1 MAYKNSDGTSSIAN
15 QWGQWR
21 YFNSALD
28 KLGTAKPATIT
39 INENNVSIPEAENW
53 MDCFTAV
60 AQSALGVIEAKKESS
75 YKLADEYLKTHSLEE
90 YRDEMVKGLVPFQD
104 DPLAMAR
111 LKESHGQLAF
121 QYITEDFQRL
131 VDQNKFKGLAPE
143 QVDAEFFK
151 YTRQQSAD
159 IAKTFGYSE
168 KDVFFNRG
176 LFTNSPKE
184 RLRMMVRQK
193 EVENDFKVKEVF
205 QADNAE
211 LLSIASSPDVNAGA
225 IRAFLKKQKDTSL
238 RFFTPDMQTTQFTT
252 LVKVLSNNDS
262 PNAYQTIVDLADD
275 VMPGSGGIALK
286 DVLTKD
292 GYDTVKL
299 NSLNKIHNSDAKA
312 RLDWENGIDK
322 LVDQGAS
329 VAILAQRDLAFQESG
344 GLLTDKV
351 KYLEKA
357 YDASLKVNERSRA
370 SAEKSLINSA
380 EGNARLEIGKQYWR
394 SVIENKDMKHL
405 ASYGIS
411 SNDANVAYDYLVAT
425 GALSEEDQVKIAMND
440 SVPFSNNPA
449 KKFFTQKM
457 DKAVGMF
464 DGWVNAAVNKSYDE
478 IPKKAEDIPEDLNN
492 LLNLYDHNKVAFN
505 SIFNKGSYNKNLIE
519 TLSMAR
525 ESGKSLF
532 DLVRGRANFEIQKRE
547 ASEGKDLG
555 KFEKTRQEVIKR
567 IPATNIGGST
577 GLDSYGKTVMYQYM
591 AQAVSLGMS
600 PSEASEYAEKGYN
613 NSYVNFMGTTIP
625 RSFFTD
631 SNGDFNDPAYS
642 MFDDHIGKMAL
653 SKNQEGQFSKYYDVG
668 YNRAS
673 DLILVYNKAGNCV
686 YQFSKK
692 DFEKYTNNFYE
703 ERKKN
708 DIRYIEAMAIGRRG
722 IEGALVDT
730 PPDL

>member
-1 MAYKNSDGTSSIAN
+1 MAYKNSDGASSIAN
-15 QWGQWR
+15 EWGQWR

-39 INENNVSIPEAENW
+39 INTNNVNIPEAENW
-53 MDCFTAV
+53 MECFSAV
-60 AQSALGVIEAKKESS
+60 AKGVLGGMEAKKELS
-75 YKLADEYLKTHSLEE
+75 YKLADEYLQTHSLEE

-131 VDQNKFKGLAPE
+131 VDQNEFSGLAPE

-151 YTRQQSAD
+151 YARKQSAD
-159 IAKTFGYSE
+159 IAKTFGYDE
-168 KDVFFNRG
+168 DDVFFNRG

-184 RLRMMVRQK
+184 RLRMMTRQK
-193 EVENDFKVKEVF
+193 EVENDIKVKEMF

-211 LLSIASSPDVNAGA
+211 LISIASSPNVNAGA
-225 IRAFLKKQKDTSL
+225 IRSFLNKQKDTSL
-238 RFFTPDMQTTQFTT
+238 RFYKPDMQTTQFST
-252 LVKVLSNNDS
+252 LVKVLSENAS

-275 VMPGSGGIALK
+275 IMPGSGGIALK

-299 NSLNKIHNSDAKA
+299 NSLNKIHNSNAKS
-312 RLDWENGIDK
+312 RLDWENGIDR
-322 LVDQGAS
+322 LADQGAS
-329 VAILAQRDLAFQESG
+329 AVLLAQRDQAFQESG

-357 YDASLKVNERSRA
+357 YDASLKVNERNRA
-370 SAEKSLINSA
+370 SAEKSLMKSA
-380 EGNARLEIGKQYWR
+380 DENARLELGKQYWR
-394 SVIENKDMKHL
+394 AVIENKDMKHL
-405 ASYGIS
+405 ASYGL
-411 SNDANVAYDYLVAT
+411 SNSDIQTAYDYLVANN
-425 GALSEEDQVKIAMND
+425 ALSVEDQVKIAMNN
-440 SVPFSNNPA
+440 SVPFSINPA
-449 KKFFTQKM
+449 KKFFTQKR

-464 DGWVNAAVNKSYDE
+464 GGWVNAAVNKNYEE
-478 IPKKAEDIPEDLNN
+478 IPKNDEDIPEDLKIMLDLYSNN
-492 LLNLYDHNKVAFN
+492 KTAFGA
-505 SIFNKGSYNKNLIE
+505 IFNKDSYEKRLIE
-519 TLSMAR
+519 SLSMAR
-525 ESGKSLF
+525 ESGKSMF
-532 DLVRGRANFEIQKRE
+532 DLVRGKAFFEIQKRE

-567 IPATNIGGST
+567 IPTTNIGGST

-591 AQAVSLGMS
+591 AQAVALGMD

-613 NSYVNFMGTTIP
+613 NAYVNFMGTTIP

-642 MFDDHIGKMAL
+642 LFDDHIGKMAL

-673 DLILVYNKAGNCV
+673 DLLLVFNKAGNCV

-703 ERKKN
+703 ERKEK
-708 DIRYIEAMAIGRRG
+708 DIKYIQAMAIGRRG
-722 IEGALVDT
+722 VEGALVDT
-730 PPDL
+730 PPDF